1 MAELCI
7 SSQRSL
13 KRFQNVLLLV
23 LTDFLEGSMEN
34 VETGIVTTIT
44 LLIFL
49 SQVTYKFSSSD
60 EKLSHQEACYLEI
73 HEQWYQ

>member
-1 MAELCI
+1 
-7 SSQRSL
+7 
-13 KRFQNVLLLV
+13 
-23 LTDFLEGSMEN
+23 MEN

-60 EKLSHQEACYLEI
+60 EKLSHQETCYLEI
-73 HEQWYQ
+73 HGQWYQ